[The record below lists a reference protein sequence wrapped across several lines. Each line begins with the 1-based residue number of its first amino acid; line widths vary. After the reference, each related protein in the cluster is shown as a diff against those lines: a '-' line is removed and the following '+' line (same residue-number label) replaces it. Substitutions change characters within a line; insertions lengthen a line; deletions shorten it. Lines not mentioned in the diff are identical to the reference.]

1 LTELALEA
9 AGSLGEQTMPGPT
22 GIVAG
27 DQPLQIE
34 RPGKPKATLKDG
46 GQVLLPAET
55 VATISNTGDSPT
67 TMLVVSLSPIIE
79 ATPTPEPTVEPTAEP
94 EPTEESAA
102 DSANLASFLPSN
114 EEVADIGF
122 SSMALYPVN
131 SVDDTG
137 FFGLESMGLDDN
149 WMTGILSIYEPG
161 PDLDGV
167 LQGQVSL
174 DQFDDP
180 TVPATIFG
188 LSADSV
194 EDFYTVIE
202 PPQDSGADEV
212 LAYFAENATPEG
224 FSAVFIMG
232 YYGSVFTTVIVFMR
246 PGADAAVAENA
257 ARELWLAVD
266 VAP

>member
-1 LTELALEA
+1 
-9 AGSLGEQTMPGPT
+9 
-22 GIVAG
+22 
-27 DQPLQIE
+27 
-34 RPGKPKATLKDG
+34 
-46 GQVLLPAET
+46 
-55 VATISNTGDSPT
+55 
-67 TMLVVSLSPIIE
+67 
-79 ATPTPEPTVEPTAEP
+79 
-94 EPTEESAA
+94 
-102 DSANLASFLPSN
+102 
-114 EEVADIGF
+114 
-122 SSMALYPVN
+122 MALYPVN

-137 FFGLESMGLDDN
+137 FFGLESIGLDDN
-149 WMTGILSIYEPG
+149 WMTGILSIYDPG

-180 TVPATIFG
+180 TVPATIFR
-188 LSADSV
+188 LSAEQV
-194 EDFYTVIE
+194 EDFYTVID